1 MKNKIFTIAGILL
14 GVLLSTLL
22 YNACNHH
29 TVAKEDKA
37 IQKLETIRY
46 VDTTSHYRDDYN
58 REHAQ
63 HIQAEGSLQQLK
75 AVYQDVLTAKAKEL
89 HTSEK
94 NITSVTGFNVVHH
107 DTILIPVGQWPI
119 HSTYKGLQHDT
130 TIYLSTKDS
139 LSIVQYTKRTGWF
152 KRTPY
157 IDVLSYTQGASV
169 TDIQGFRVSNGTTS
183 WLSIGPSGALI
194 YTSNKQFIPAAGVG
208 AFFKVWKVP
217 VSISILKAFN

>member
-1 MKNKIFTIAGILL
+1 MNNKLFTITGILL
-14 GVLLSTLL
+14 GVLLSAWL
-22 YNACNHH
+22 YNACQHH
-29 TVAKEDKA
+29 AAVKEDKA
-37 IQKLETIRY
+37 IQRLETIRY
-46 VDTTSHYRDDYN
+46 IDTTSHYRDDYN

-63 HIQAEGSLQQLK
+63 RVQAEGNLQQLK

-94 NITSVTGFNVVHH
+94 NITSVTGFNVAHH
-107 DTILIPVGQWPI
+107 DTVLIPVGQWPI

-139 LSIVQYTKRTGWF
+139 LSIVQYLKRTGWF

-157 IDVLSYTQGASV
+157 IDVVSYTQGASV
-169 TDIQGFRVSNGTTS
+169 TDIQGFRVSNGTSS

-194 YTSNKQFIPAAGVG
+194 CTSNKQLVPAAGVG
-208 AFFKVWKVP
+208 VFFRVRKVP